1 MNLQELKSLALE
13 LSARPIQGK
22 RLFVFTG
29 TIEELNNHLN
39 DEDIV
44 GISKHLDLN
53 QLLIDENITL
63 ESEDAIKKALRRALK
78 TTLEQYYR
86 ELKGQQILVVTS
98 PELLAR
104 YRIELTPFYE
114 YYVSD
119 RTMVII
125 VSPRIKISTRT
136 QRLKNFYYIEI
147 DENSCINYLKKIV
160 GEENFIG
167 GETYDSS

>member
-1 MNLQELKSLALE
+1 MNLQELRSLALE
-13 LSARPIQGK
+13 LTERPIPGK

-29 TIEELNNHLN
+29 TIEELNNNLN
-39 DEDIV
+39 NKDTIH
-44 GISKHLDLN
+44 ISKYLDLN
-53 QLLIDENITL
+53 QLSIDEDIKL
-63 ESEDAIKKALRRALK
+63 ASDDSIKKALRRTLK

-86 ELKGQQILVVTS
+86 ELKGQQILIVTS
-98 PELLAR
+98 PEILAR
-104 YRIELTPFYE
+104 YRLELTPFYE

-136 QRLKNFYYIEI
+136 QRLKNFDYIEI

-160 GEENFIG
+160 GEENLIG
-167 GETYDSS
+167 GETL